1 MSSSANPGGGSR
13 DPSPATGTATPA
25 RREKKRVGFHDRD
38 RPPSIVVDDGNI
50 QQPLMTMQSASV
62 AEPDPFGTPRPSPPT
77 EQQQAR
83 QQVGAPDA
91 SELRRALSQLV
102 TQPDGTTAT
111 TVGGLGIASSSAT
124 STGARTPLQPPR
136 PALRRNTSYDVPE
149 IRQAADLAELNLG
162 ERQHR
167 SGLAAR
173 ERAHNLAARVENYT
187 SPYASRRASFDTDE
201 EDLEAGGRAAGPGI
215 GADKGRASGREQ
227 ESRQAGNG
235 RVRARKGSHLTAEN
249 LVRTHTRRAQKY
261 KGAGGRPAVS
271 SGKGSSP
278 NDEYFS
284 YQPPSGVR
292 SGASTPTH
300 EQADGDEYV
309 PRPGRYHGG
318 ILGTLLKL
326 YNESGGNSGRS
337 TPGTATPNVMTPNA
351 SPPGSAA
358 PSTPASPRPSR
369 PSSGIWSNI
378 HGGPSSPGDHKRQ
391 SQSTLGEL
399 MKSTSTLMAPGSS
412 MYSESVAD
420 KIGKEPVL
428 PSPKKRRS
436 GLFGGS
442 PKPPKPPKPSQ
453 ADKRIRITKH
463 IAQILSRHKFLVKL
477 CRALMS
483 YGAPTHRLEE
493 YMTMSAR
500 VLEIEGQFLYMPGC
514 MLISFDDSS
523 THTTEV
529 KIVRVRHGVNLGK
542 LRDVHAIYKEVIHD
556 KMGVEEATVRLDEIL
571 KRDLKYGIWVRVPIY
586 GLASAT
592 VAPFAFQGSFIDM
605 PIAFVL
611 GCLLGIMQLILVPS
625 NEMYANVSEVSA
637 AIVMSFLSRAF
648 GSIRYNGEYIFCFS
662 ALAQSS
668 IALILPGYMVL
679 CAALELQSH
688 NIVAGSVRMVY
699 AMIYTLFLGYGI
711 TIGTALY
718 GMLDRQ
724 GASSKPFCEKP
735 LDRNWNL
742 LFVPIFTL
750 CLCIIN
756 QAKWRQTPVM
766 LTIAF
771 AGYCVNSYSA
781 TFFVNASQVS
791 NMLGALTVGILANL
805 YSRLGR
811 HVRNAWLD
819 FLDWWEARVRPRFS
833 SVSRRRNELRGR
845 TATRPNADEYTVQE
859 RAASAHTSD
868 AGSRPPSP
876 GAEGREKGGDDGDN
890 DNHDNHD
897 KEARDGKSEAAAPT
911 ARARSIGYGLAA
923 AAMLPAIFVQVPGGL
938 AAGGSLLAGIQT
950 ANQITRSN
958 MTVLINGT
966 EVNITSLAG
975 AGAAATSSLG
985 HNMNSNAFSVLF
997 NVIQVAIGLTVGL
1010 FLSAL
1015 IVYPFGKRRSGLLS
1029 F

>member
-1 MSSSANPGGGSR
+1 M
-13 DPSPATGTATPA
+13 
-25 RREKKRVGFHDRD
+25 GFHDRD
-38 RPPSIVVDDGNI
+38 RPPSIVVDDGNV
-50 QQPLMTMQSASV
+50 QQPLMASV
-62 AEPDPFGTPRPSPPT
+62 GGTDPFTTPRPSPPS
-77 EQQQAR
+77 EQQRQQQAR

-111 TVGGLGIASSSAT
+111 TVGGGLGVT
-124 STGARTPLQPPR
+124 TGTGTGARTPLQPPR

-149 IRQAADLAELNLG
+149 FRQAADLAEQNLS

-187 SPYASRRASFDTDE
+187 SPHASRRASLDTDD
-201 EDLEAGGRAAGPGI
+201 EDLEGGGRADQGQASGS
-215 GADKGRASGREQ
+215 ASGRER
-227 ESRQAGNG
+227 EPSSSSRHPRGHVRA
-235 RVRARKGSHLTAEN
+235 RARKGSHLAAEN
-249 LVRTHTRRAQKY
+249 LVRTHTRRAQKH
-261 KGAGGRPAVS
+261 KGATAGRPAVS
-271 SGKGSSP
+271 SDGKGQ

-284 YQPPSGVR
+284 SGLR
-292 SGASTPTH
+292 SGTATPTN
-300 EQADGDEYV
+300 EQTYGGDDEYV

-326 YNESGGNSGRS
+326 YNESSGGGNSGRS
-337 TPGTATPNVMTPNA
+337 TPGTATPNNVRTPNA

-358 PSTPASPRPSR
+358 PSTPGSPRPSR
-369 PSSGIWSNI
+369 PNSGIWGNI
-378 HGGPSSPGDHKRQ
+378 IYGSGPSSPADHHKRG
-391 SQSTLGEL
+391 SQSALGEL

-412 MYSESVAD
+412 TYSEGVAD
-420 KIGKEPVL
+420 KIGKEPVQL
-428 PSPKKRRS
+428 SPRKRRS
-436 GLFGGS
+436 GLFSSSS
-442 PKPPKPPKPSQ
+442 PKPPKQSQ
-453 ADKRIRITKH
+453 ADKDKDKRIRITKH

-500 VLEIEGQFLYMPGC
+500 VLEIEGQFLYIPGC

-529 KIVRVRHGVNLGK
+529 KMVRVRHGVNLGK
-542 LRDVHAIYKEVIHD
+542 LRDVHAVYKEVIHD
-556 KMGVEEATVRLDEIL
+556 KMGVDEATVRLDEIL
-571 KRDLKYGIWVRVPIY
+571 KRDLKYSNWVRVPVY
-586 GLASAT
+586 GLASAS
-592 VAPFAFQGSFIDM
+592 VAPFAFQGRFIDM
-605 PIAFVL
+605 PVAFLL
-611 GCLLGIMQLILVPS
+611 GCLLGVMQLILAPS
-625 NEMYANVSEVSA
+625 NEMYANVSQVSA
-637 AIVMSFLSRAF
+637 AIVTSFLSRAL
-648 GSIRYNGEYIFCFS
+648 GSIRYGGSNNGETIFCFS

-668 IALILPGYMVL
+668 IAQILPGYMVL
-679 CAALELQSH
+679 CAALELQSN

-718 GMLDRQ
+718 GMLDRA
-724 GASSKPFCEKP
+724 GASSQPFCENP
-735 LDRNWNL
+735 LDPRWKL
-742 LFVPIFTL
+742 VFMPIYTL
-750 CLCIIN
+750 CLCVIN

-771 AGYCVNSYSA
+771 AGYCVNSYSS
-781 TFFVNASQVS
+781 TFFTNASHVS

-819 FLDWWEARVRPRFS
+819 FLDWWDARVRPRFS

-845 TATRPNADEYTVQE
+845 ARNTRRPDEYKVQE
-859 RAASAHTSD
+859 QGRAASAHTSSD
-868 AGSRPPSP
+868 ADSRPPS
-876 GAEGREKGGDDGDN
+876 REKDGN
-890 DNHDNHD
+890 DNSDD
-897 KEARDGKSEAAAPT
+897 TAAADAAAPT
-911 ARARSIGYGLAA
+911 TRTRSIGYGLAA
-923 AAMLPAIFVQVPGGL
+923 AAMLPAILVQVPGGL

-975 AGAAATSSLG
+975 AGAAALSSVG
-985 HNMNSNAFSVLF
+985 GGQGQGGGMNSNAFSVLF

-1015 IVYPFGKRRSGLLS
+1015 IVYPFGKRRDRKSVV
-1029 F
+1029 

>member
-1 MSSSANPGGGSR
+1 MSSSANPSGGSR

-50 QQPLMTMQSASV
+50 QQPLMTVQSASV
-62 AEPDPFGTPRPSPPT
+62 GEPDPFATPRPSPPT

-111 TVGGLGIASSSAT
+111 TVGGLGIVSSSAT
-124 STGARTPLQPPR
+124 GTGARTPLQPPR

-149 IRQAADLAELNLG
+149 IRQAADLAELNLS

-187 SPYASRRASFDTDE
+187 SPHASRRASFDTDD

-215 GADKGRASGREQ
+215 GADKGRTSGRER
-227 ESRQAGNG
+227 ESHQPGNV
-235 RVRARKGSHLTAEN
+235 RVRARKGSRLTAEN

-271 SGKGSSP
+271 SGKGSSQ

-284 YQPPSGVR
+284 YQSPSGVR
-292 SGASTPTH
+292 SGAATPTH

-337 TPGTATPNVMTPNA
+337 TPGTATPNVVTPNA

-369 PSSGIWSNI
+369 PSSGIWSSI
-378 HGGPSSPGDHKRQ
+378 YGGPSSPGDHKRQ
-391 SQSTLGEL
+391 SQSALGEL

-420 KIGKEPVL
+420 KIGKEPVHL
-428 PSPKKRRS
+428 SPKKRRS

-571 KRDLKYGIWVRVPIY
+571 KRDLKYSIWVRVLVY
-586 GLASAT
+586 GLASAS
-592 VAPFAFQGSFIDM
+592 VAPFAFQGRFIDM
-605 PIAFVL
+605 PIVFVL
-611 GCLLGIMQLILVPS
+611 GCLLGIMQLILAPS
-625 NEMYANVSEVSA
+625 NEMYANVSEVTA

-648 GSIRYNGEYIFCFS
+648 GSIRHNGEYIFCFS

-724 GASSKPFCEKP
+724 GASSKPFCEDP
-735 LDRNWNL
+735 LDRKWNL

-750 CLCIIN
+750 CLCVIN

-819 FLDWWEARVRPRFS
+819 FLDWWDARVRPRFS

-845 TATRPNADEYTVQE
+845 ASTRPSADEYKVQE

-868 AGSRPPSP
+868 ADSRPPSP
-876 GAEGREKGGDDGDN
+876 SAESREKGGDG
-890 DNHDNHD
+890 
-897 KEARDGKSEAAAPT
+897 DGKQAKDGTSDATPT
-911 ARARSIGYGLAA
+911 ARTRSIGYGLAA

-958 MTVLINGT
+958 MTVIINGT

-985 HNMNSNAFSVLF
+985 QNMNSNAFSVLF